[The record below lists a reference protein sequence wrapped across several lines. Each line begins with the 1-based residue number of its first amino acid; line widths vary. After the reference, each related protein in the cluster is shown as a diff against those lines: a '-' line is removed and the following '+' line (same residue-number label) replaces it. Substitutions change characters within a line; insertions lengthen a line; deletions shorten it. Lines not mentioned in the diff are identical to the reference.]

1 MNIENLL
8 IICYHTLTYLSKS
21 SKTFFH
27 GLPIQMQSFL
37 TKFKVNNYQKTV
49 LAKHAGVDRNAYN
62 WENLSCII
70 KE

>member
-1 MNIENLL
+1 
-8 IICYHTLTYLSKS
+8 
-21 SKTFFH
+21 
-27 GLPIQMQSFL
+27 MQSFL

-49 LAKHAGVDRNAYN
+49 LAKHAGVARNAYN